1 MNKWGKNQVDKP
13 FKVGKMVMR
22 VMLIGICFV
31 CFFAILP
38 RKKGKKV
45 KIYKNLSFK
54 SEVIEKVTKEKMQYQ
69 NE

>member
-1 MNKWGKNQVDKP
+1 
-13 FKVGKMVMR
+13 MVMR
-22 VMLIGICFV
+22 VMLIGICCV

-45 KIYKNLSFK
+45 KTYKNLSFK